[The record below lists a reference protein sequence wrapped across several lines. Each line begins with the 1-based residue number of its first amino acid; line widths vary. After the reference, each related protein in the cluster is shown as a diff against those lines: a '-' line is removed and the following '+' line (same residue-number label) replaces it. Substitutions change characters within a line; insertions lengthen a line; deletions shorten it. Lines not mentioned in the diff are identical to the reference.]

1 MTKSKAIRQV
11 CTVSLTS
18 ALCLAVSVA
27 PDSPMIENAY
37 ANNTYSNLVNAQN
50 KKAASA
56 QREAELRA
64 QLAGVREDLADK
76 IVELDEL
83 TNTKIPAAQTA
94 VEQANSEAASAQ
106 SEAEAASARLEA
118 AQKDKEN
125 LEAQIEQTG
134 KDYDDAHAAVAQMAR
149 EDMQGSDAS
158 TVMSVVTGST
168 STQEFINSMQSRDA
182 LSRTESNAATDA
194 ANTLSTS
201 MNRSERLDAIEKQIA
216 NLKTVAE
223 TKAVE
228 AQQAAASA
236 QSQRDALDQLRAEGE
251 SRRAELESQQS
262 ELTGSVAQQAAQT
275 VLLQSQVDSYN
286 RQYTAEQA
294 AAANQANSG
303 TQGQTEPSDNTNNNS
318 GNNSNSNNSNSNNSN
333 SNNSNSNNSNSNN
346 SNSNNSNS
354 NNSNSNNSNSNNSNS
369 NNSNSNNS
377 NSNNSNSNNSN
388 SNNSNSNNSNS
399 NNSNSNNSGD
409 NGNSGNNTNNS
420 GGTTGGQGTSN
431 GDYGNAYVAGQCTWW
446 AYNRRQQMGIGTP
459 SYLGNGGQWYAT
471 APSYGLR
478 VDHSPQVGAAISFL
492 PGQAGADGFYG
503 HVGVVE
509 AVYGDTITISEM
521 NAAGGPYVVSYRTLS
536 DASQYWYVH

>member
-11 CTVSLTS
+11 CAVSLTS
-18 ALCLAVSVA
+18 ALCLAISVA

-37 ANNTYSNLVNAQN
+37 ANNTYSNLVDAQN
-50 KKAASA
+50 EKAASA

-83 TNTKIPAAQTA
+83 TNTKIPAAQAA
-94 VEQANSEAASAQ
+94 VDQANSEAASAQ

-168 STQEFINSMQSRDA
+168 STQEFVNSMQSRDA

-201 MNRSERLDAIEKQIA
+201 MNRSKRLEAIEKQIA

-236 QSQRDALDQLRAEGE
+236 QSQRDALEQLRAEGE
-251 SRRAELESQQS
+251 TRRAELESQQS

-286 RQYTAEQA
+286 RLYAAEQA

-303 TQGQTEPSDNTNNNS
+303 TQGQTEPSNNTNNNS
-318 GNNSNSNNSNSNNSN
+318 SNNNSSNNNSNNNNSNNNNS
-333 SNNSNSNNSNSNN
+333 SN
-346 SNSNNSNS
+346 
-354 NNSNSNNSNSNNSNS
+354 
-369 NNSNSNNS
+369 
-377 NSNNSNSNNSN
+377 
-388 SNNSNSNNSNS
+388 
-399 NNSNSNNSGD
+399 NNSGD

-536 DASQYWYVH
+536 GASQYWYVH

>member
-1 MTKSKAIRQV
+1 MTKGKAIRQV
-11 CTVSLTS
+11 SAVCLTS
-18 ALCLAVSVA
+18 VLCLAVSVA
-27 PDSPMIENAY
+27 PDSPMTESAY

-50 KKAASA
+50 EKAASA
-56 QREAELRA
+56 QREAELRS
-64 QLAGVREDLADK
+64 QLSGVRADLADK

-83 TNTKIPAAQTA
+83 TNTKIPAAQAA

-106 SEAEAASARLEA
+106 SEAEAASSRLEA

-149 EDMQGSDAS
+149 EDLQGSDAS

-201 MNRSERLDAIEKQIA
+201 MNRSERLEAIEKQIS

-223 TKAVE
+223 TKAAA

-236 QSQRDALDQLRAEGE
+236 QTQRDELDQLRAEGE

-262 ELTGSVAQQAAQT
+262 ELSGSVAQQAAQT

-286 RQYTAEQA
+286 RQYAAEQA

-303 TQGQTEPSDNTNNNS
+303 TQGQTEPSNNTNNNS
-318 GNNSNSNNSNSNNSN
+318 GGDSGN
-333 SNNSNSNNSNSNN
+333 
-346 SNSNNSNS
+346 
-354 NNSNSNNSNSNNSNS
+354 
-369 NNSNSNNS
+369 
-377 NSNNSNSNNSN
+377 
-388 SNNSNSNNSNS
+388 
-399 NNSNSNNSGD
+399 NNSGN
-409 NGNSGNNTNNS
+409 NGNSGNSGGSGGNSGNS

-536 DASQYWYVH
+536 GASQYWYVH

>member
-11 CTVSLTS
+11 CAVSLTS
-18 ALCLAVSVA
+18 ALCLAISVA

-37 ANNTYSNLVNAQN
+37 ANNTYSNLVDAQN
-50 KKAASA
+50 EKAASA

-83 TNTKIPAAQTA
+83 TNTKIPAAQAA
-94 VEQANSEAASAQ
+94 VDQANSEAASAQ

-168 STQEFINSMQSRDA
+168 STQEFVNSMQSRDA

-201 MNRSERLDAIEKQIA
+201 MNRSKRLEAIEKQIA

-236 QSQRDALDQLRAEGE
+236 QSQRDALEQLRAEGE
-251 SRRAELESQQS
+251 TRRAELESQQS

-286 RQYTAEQA
+286 RLYAAEQA

-303 TQGQTEPSDNTNNNS
+303 TQGQTEPSNNTNNNTS
-318 GNNSNSNNSNSNNSN
+318 NNNSSN
-333 SNNSNSNNSNSNN
+333 
-346 SNSNNSNS
+346 
-354 NNSNSNNSNSNNSNS
+354 
-369 NNSNSNNS
+369 
-377 NSNNSNSNNSN
+377 
-388 SNNSNSNNSNS
+388 
-399 NNSNSNNSGD
+399 NNSGD

-536 DASQYWYVH
+536 GASQYWYVH

>member
-228 AQQAAASA
+228 AQQAAVSA

-318 GNNSNSNNSNSNNSN
+318 GNNSNSNNSNN
-333 SNNSNSNNSNSNN
+333 
-346 SNSNNSNS
+346 
-354 NNSNSNNSNSNNSNS
+354 
-369 NNSNSNNS
+369 
-377 NSNNSNSNNSN
+377 NNSN